1 MDVSFLEEAFPT
13 QLKAYVANY
22 QKRAEEKYSIVA
34 EERDRANEER
44 NKANEERDQQ
54 RLRADLLEEE
64 RNRNVRQFKAFLIDL
79 VSKRY
84 ETASCQ
90 NVFDKIQAARSMDA
104 LFDILRLIQRF
115 NSIEEFE
122 QKH

>member
-13 QLKAYVANY
+13 QLKAYAANY

-34 EERDRANEER
+34 EERN
-44 NKANEERDQQ
+44 QQ

-64 RNRNVRQFKAFLIDL
+64 RNRNVRQFKAFLTDL

-104 LFDILRLIQRF
+104 LFDILRLLQRF